1 MILWIKVSIKK
12 DLRYIIFK
20 LLFLSSFC
28 ICLQKLDKNK
38 CLCYDNNR
46 KDGVIVAV
54 GKKLKNRDLYLNK
67 LISFCDMEPVKVI
80 TGIRRCGKSSLLKL
94 MVKYLKEKGIE
105 KECILEMNFESFEFK
120 DMTEKDFYNYVKER
134 CIPNRRMYLFFDEVQ
149 RIIKWEDA
157 VNAFRVDFDC
167 DIYLT
172 GSNSYLLSSEYST
185 YLSGRCIE
193 INMLPLS
200 FCEFLYFHDFEVV
213 ETKSVLGGTRKN
225 AVDKNGEKYELKEV
239 FEAYTRFG
247 GMPIISDIGFDQ
259 EKALILLDG
268 VYSSVVVRDILE
280 RENRRGQ
287 KKITDPVL
295 LKKIILFLADNIGSN
310 ISVSSI
316 GNVLVN
322 EGLIEDG
329 NRNNPPSAHTVQ
341 SYVNALIESYIFY
354 DIKRFDIK
362 GKELLRTLGKY
373 YIVDI
378 GLRNYLLGF
387 RNRDTRHVL
396 ENIVYFELVRRG
408 YDVAV
413 GKIDSKAVDFIATK
427 ADEKIYIQ
435 VTETMTSEDVR
446 KRELDPLQKIKD
458 NYEKIVLSLDTGLEN
473 SYEGIKSI
481 NLIDWLIL

>member
-1 MILWIKVSIKK
+1 MSVE
-12 DLRYIIFK
+12 RE
-20 LLFLSSFC
+20 
-28 ICLQKLDKNK
+28 
-38 CLCYDNNR
+38 
-46 KDGVIVAV
+46 
-54 GKKLKNRDLYLNK
+54 LKNRDLYLNK

-94 MVKYLKEKGIE
+94 MVKYLKEKGIQE
-105 KECILEMNFESFEFK
+105 DCIIEMNFESFEFK
-120 DMTEKDFYNYVKER
+120 DMTEKAFYNYVKER
-134 CIPNRRMYLFFDEVQ
+134 SIPGKRMYLFFDEVQ
-149 RIIKWEDA
+149 RIEKWEDA
-157 VNAFRVDFDC
+157 VNAFRVDLDC

-172 GSNSYLLSSEYST
+172 GSNSHLLSSEYST

-200 FCEFLYFHDFEVV
+200 FSEFLYFYDFEVY
-213 ETKSVLGGTRKN
+213 ETKSAFGGTRKQ
-225 AVDKNGEKYELKEV
+225 AVDKNGEKYDLKEV
-239 FEAYTRFG
+239 FDAYTKFG

-287 KKITDPVL
+287 KRITDPVL

-316 GNVLVN
+316 GNVLAN
-322 EGLIEDG
+322 EGLIEEG
-329 NRNNPPSAHTVQ
+329 NPKKTPSAHTVQ
-341 SYVNALIESYIFY
+341 AYVNALLESYVFY
-354 DIKRFDIK
+354 EIKRFDIK

-373 YIVDI
+373 YVIDI
-378 GLRNYLLGF
+378 GFRNYLLGF
-387 RNRDTRHVL
+387 RNRDTGHVL

-413 GKIDSKAVDFIATK
+413 GKVDSKEVDFIATK
-427 ADEKIYIQ
+427 ADDKLYIQ
-435 VTETMTSEDVR
+435 VTETMVSEEVR
-446 KRELDPLQKIKD
+446 KRELEPLQKIND
-458 NYEKIVLSLDTGLEN
+458 NYEKIVLSLDTGLEK

-481 NLIDWLIL
+481 NVIDWLIS

>member
-1 MILWIKVSIKK
+1 MSVEKE
-12 DLRYIIFK
+12 
-20 LLFLSSFC
+20 
-28 ICLQKLDKNK
+28 
-38 CLCYDNNR
+38 
-46 KDGVIVAV
+46 
-54 GKKLKNRDLYLNK
+54 LKNRDLYLNK

-94 MVKYLKEKGIE
+94 MVKYLKEKGID
-105 KECILEMNFESFEFK
+105 KECIIEMNFESFEFK
-120 DMTEKDFYNYVKER
+120 DMTEKEFYNYVKER
-134 CIPNRRMYLFFDEVQ
+134 CIPNKRMYLFFDEVQ
-149 RIIKWEDA
+149 RIVKWEDA

-172 GSNSYLLSSEYST
+172 GSNSHLLSSEYST

-200 FCEFLYFHDFEVV
+200 FSEFLYFYDFEVK
-213 ETKSVLGGTRKN
+213 ETKSALGGTRKQ
-225 AVDKNGEKYELKEV
+225 AVDKQGEKYELKEV

-247 GMPIISDIGFDQ
+247 GMPIIADVGFDQ

-287 KKITDPVL
+287 KRITDPVL

-329 NRNNPPSAHTVQ
+329 SRKNPPSAHTVQ
-341 SYVNALIESYIFY
+341 AYVNALLESYVFY

-378 GLRNYLLGF
+378 GFRNYLLGF
-387 RNRDTRHVL
+387 RNRDTGHVI

-413 GKIDSKAVDFIATK
+413 GKVDTKEVDFIATK
-427 ADEKIYIQ
+427 ADDKIYVQ

-481 NLIDWLIL
+481 NLIDWLIS